1 MVFTLVLK
9 LYLLVLE
16 LYLLILETCLLV
28 VDIYRPRHHRR
39 SQLVAAALLTHR
51 LGLENQ
57 RALAHP
63 SKLKRSELRRLCGAR
78 IQETTTSSAKPISI
92 LLAFRPAKAV
102 LS

>member
-1 MVFTLVLK
+1 MVFISVLK
-9 LYLLVLE
+9 LCLLVLE

-28 VDIYRPRHHRR
+28 VDVCRPRHRGR

-57 RALAHP
+57 CALAHP
-63 SKLKRSELRRLCGAR
+63 SKLKRSELRRLYGAR
-78 IQETTTSSAKPISI
+78 IQETTTSLAKPISI